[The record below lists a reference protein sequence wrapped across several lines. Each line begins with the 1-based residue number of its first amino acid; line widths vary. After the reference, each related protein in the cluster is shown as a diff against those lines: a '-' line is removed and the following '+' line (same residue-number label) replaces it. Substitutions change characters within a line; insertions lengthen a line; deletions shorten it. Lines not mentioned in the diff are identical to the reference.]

1 MEGQNVQC
9 KMQVYLSSNFLLIP
23 ILKSNRD
30 LIVEVYQCIDFKNKF
45 TGNRHLRESIKV
57 EVYVVSVCVVV
68 LLCVCLCVKCEP
80 LKLLT
85 MQAYNSN

>member
-1 MEGQNVQC
+1 
-9 KMQVYLSSNFLLIP
+9 MQVYLSSNFLLIP

-57 EVYVVSVCVVV
+57 EVYVVSVCCCCVVV
-68 LLCVCLCVKCEP
+68 CVFVCEMWTTKTIDDAG
-80 LKLLT
+80 L
-85 MQAYNSN
+85 